1 MIEKYHQ
8 AGGNAPLSFV
18 EILQAMNSEGGFVRS
33 VLATS
38 EGLPIASAPD
48 NPDNELAGAMGALL
62 QKVSEDTQGQLGMAP
77 LDEVTIRTEDRTYL
91 VCRRIGTGDD
101 SLSLCALVPANHAY
115 RRATNKA
122 VKRIQAMLES

>member
-1 MIEKYHQ
+1 MIEKNHQ
-8 AGGNAPLSFV
+8 EEGNALLTFV
-18 EILQAMNSEGGFVRS
+18 EILQVMNSEGGFARS

-48 NPDNELAGAMGALL
+48 NPDNELAGAMVALL
-62 QKVSEDTQGQLGMAP
+62 QKVSEDTQGQLEMAP
-77 LDEVTIRTEDRTYL
+77 VDEVTIRTEDRTYL
-91 VCRRIGTGDD
+91 VCRRIGTGED

-122 VKRIQAMLES
+122 VKRIQEILES